1 MSHLMEEFRQDNL
14 EELQVASI
22 RLVED
27 EVQRIRDFSIDK
39 FGKDLRLKLKTA
51 TNADPDN
58 YRS

>member
-1 MSHLMEEFRQDNL
+1 MEEFRQDNL